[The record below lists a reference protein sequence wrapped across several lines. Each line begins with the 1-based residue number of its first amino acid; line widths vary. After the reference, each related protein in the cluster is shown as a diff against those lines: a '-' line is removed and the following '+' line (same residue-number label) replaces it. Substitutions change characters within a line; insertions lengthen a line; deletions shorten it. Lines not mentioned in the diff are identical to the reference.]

1 MLWVVS
7 TVALL
12 CSLLACWL
20 AVTARRTSE
29 NRAST
34 KWKAEAAAL
43 RQELTELLD
52 LVEQIQSTM
61 KKRGARNANAAR
73 WGDGEPDPQR
83 DPEAW
88 KKWANAGGLRQYLQR
103 GR

>member
-12 CSLLACWL
+12 CSWLACWL

-29 NRAST
+29 SRAST

-43 RQELTELLD
+43 RQEMTEMQD
-52 LVEQIQSTM
+52 LIEQIQATL

-73 WGDGEPDPQR
+73 WGADGEPDPQK

-88 KKWANAGGLRQYLQR
+88 KRWANAGGLRQYLR
-103 GR
+103 K